1 MTRRTRSR
9 PARRALPALLRRRVG
24 RLVRRRNAAATRRLH
39 RLERRVETLETELR
53 RRLDD
58 VEEGLQEQRAL
69 SQRVAALGDLVAEV
83 VAAAAHGDRA
93 DLEAALA
100 RYRDGL

>member
-1 MTRRTRSR
+1 MRAF
-9 PARRALPALLRRRVG
+9 ARRARSPRP
-24 RLVRRRNAAATRRLH
+24 H
-39 RLERRVETLETELR
+39 HLERRVAALEEELR
-53 RRLDD
+53 HRLDD

-83 VAAAAHGDRA
+83 VAAAVQGDRA
-93 DLEAALA
+93 DLDAALA